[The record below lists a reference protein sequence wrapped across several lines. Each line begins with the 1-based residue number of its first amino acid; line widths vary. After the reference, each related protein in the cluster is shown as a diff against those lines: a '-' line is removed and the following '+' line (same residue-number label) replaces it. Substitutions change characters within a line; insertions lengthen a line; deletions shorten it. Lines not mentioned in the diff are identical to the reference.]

1 MINLTKL
8 EPAGLTL
15 LAGGVLYSMLV
26 LIMDNKHY
34 KFHFILLTL
43 IIFAALFL
51 ITGYKYLMYRYNCE
65 KINNIISAMKKK

>member
-8 EPAGLTL
+8 EPIGLTL
-15 LAGGVLYSMLV
+15 LAGGVLYSILV
-26 LIMDNKHY
+26 LILDNKHF
-34 KFHFILLTL
+34 KFHFIILTF

>member
-8 EPAGLTL
+8 EPVGLTL
-15 LAGGVLYSMLV
+15 LAGGVLYSIIV
-26 LIMDNKHY
+26 LIMDNKHF
-34 KFHFILLTL
+34 KFHFIILTL

>member
-1 MINLTKL
+1 MINLTNL

-15 LAGGVLYSMLV
+15 LAGGVLYSILV
-26 LIMDNKHY
+26 LILDNKHF
-34 KFHFILLTL
+34 KFNFIILTL

>member
-8 EPAGLTL
+8 EPIGLTL
-15 LAGGVLYSMLV
+15 LAGGVLYSILV
-26 LIMDNKHY
+26 LILDNKHF
-34 KFHFILLTL
+34 KFHFIILTL
-43 IIFAALFL
+43 IIFTALFL